1 MFVTK
6 CELLSNAAASNKSQ
20 KYLLIRIALVEMT
33 PETGPYDHLDRAV
46 RWQPGGRL
54 NMAEP
59 W

>member
-46 RWQPGGRL
+46 RWQPGGRW
-54 NMAEP
+54 AEHG
-59 W
+59 